1 MSLKCIIIDDEQY
14 AVDALVKYIE
24 EIPNLSIYATF
35 TNPIEALS
43 VIKAGDQVDF
53 IFLDIEMPGI
63 NGLELAKSLRDK
75 ARFLIFTT
83 SHTAHA
89 IAAFDLKASHYL
101 LKPITFSKFALTIA
115 DILKDTPTHKLVKP
129 LLKNTPQFI
138 RTDQKNVY
146 HSIDSE
152 KITFIQAAKN
162 YVIIHTNDTEQH
174 IIHLG
179 LNHIETAIGTTDFI
193 RINRSYIIAKKAIK
207 KVEGNVVSL
216 KNGNSIQLG
225 GVYKAAFNAFIND
238 SLLKSKL

>member
-1 MSLKCIIIDDEQY
+1 MSLKCILIDDEQY

-24 EIPNLSIYATF
+24 EIPSLTVYATF

-43 VIKAGDQVDF
+43 TIKAEVDF

-89 IAAFDLKASHYL
+89 ITAFDLKASHYL

-115 DILKDTPTHKLVKP
+115 DLLKDVPTHTLVKP
-129 LLKNTPQFI
+129 ILKSKLQFVK
-138 RTDQKNVY
+138 TDQKNVY

-162 YVIIHTNDTEQH
+162 YVIIHTTDENEEH

-193 RINRSYIIAKKAIK
+193 RVNRSYIVAKNAIK
-207 KVEGNVVSL
+207 KIEGSIITLN
-216 KNGNSIQLG
+216 NGKSIQLG
-225 GVYKAAFNAFIND
+225 GVYKPAFNVFIND
-238 SLLKSKL
+238 SILKTKL